1 MSLTN
6 TDHAGPDKI
15 YYDVVVTNFEN
26 NTAIPPAVYF
36 NETRNN
42 PFLLNPEAY
51 FASIIRFTLDTP
63 SLPILTCLIQPG
75 QTQSNPNLSA
85 YSTTL
90 TWSYLGV
97 NYTSGQ
103 TFLIYA
109 PQDLTASIP
118 KPPSMNVNY
127 TQDNENG
134 YYYIYNYQYFIYLV
148 NLTFNQ
154 AYLNLYNNILAVS
167 PAAAAAF
174 VATSPYAP
182 SMTYNTTDYI
192 AILNT
197 DLNGYN
203 TSTPGSISI
212 FFNGPMTQLFTS
224 FPTFVY
230 SITGSI
236 TGFSPYTYNG
246 VPGVTTSTGMNVKL
260 ETTLFGGSNTQPNYL
275 FTNPVLNT
283 TGEATAINTYQEY
296 SSVSLWTPVTAI
308 VFCSNT
314 LPIIPNQVSAPL
326 IFQNGVPYTSGNN
339 ANIANI
345 ISDFVSDNG
354 IYKPSIVYSPT
365 AQYRYISMIGNRPIY
380 NLDVSVYWR
389 SREGVLQPFRLTSG
403 STATIKILFT
413 AKDSQAN

>member
-1 MSLTN
+1 
-6 TDHAGPDKI
+6 
-15 YYDVVVTNFEN
+15 
-26 NTAIPPAVYF
+26 
-36 NETRNN
+36 
-42 PFLLNPEAY
+42 
-51 FASIIRFTLDTP
+51 
-63 SLPILTCLIQPG
+63 
-75 QTQSNPNLSA
+75 
-85 YSTTL
+85 
-90 TWSYLGV
+90 
-97 NYTSGQ
+97 
-103 TFLIYA
+103 
-109 PQDLTASIP
+109 
-118 KPPSMNVNY
+118 
-127 TQDNENG
+127 
-134 YYYIYNYQYFIYLV
+134 
-148 NLTFNQ
+148 LTFNQ
-154 AYLNLYNNILAVS
+154 AYKNLYNNIALTGD
-167 PAAAAAF
+167 PAILNAF

-197 DLNGYN
+197 DANGYN
-203 TSTPGSISI
+203 TSNPGSINI

-224 FPTFVY
+224 FPTFIN
-230 SITGSI
+230 SISGSI
-236 TGFSPYTYNG
+236 PGFYPYPYNG
-246 VPGVTTSTGMNVKL
+246 GTSTTSTGMNVKL

-275 FTNPVLNT
+275 FTNPVLEV

-314 LPIIPNQVSAPL
+314 LPIVPNQVSAPL